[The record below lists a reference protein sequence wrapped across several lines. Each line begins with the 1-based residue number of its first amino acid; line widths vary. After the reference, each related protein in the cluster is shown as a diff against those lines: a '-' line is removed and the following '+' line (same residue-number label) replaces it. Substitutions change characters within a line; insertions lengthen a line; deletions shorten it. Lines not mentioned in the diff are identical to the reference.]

1 MNVIDKILLEWS
13 YRCHDGIVDLNDP
26 TKLSILQEMVNEL
39 ELEEAML
46 SLNSIKKRPD
56 QFTTIFYDEDP
67 FKIGDKGDEDFIA
80 NYIVVGDETFYAK
93 DKNEKSNLVGALRN
107 VQNAR
112 NVKIVGQLNGQETT
126 LNVSSIY
133 KSANLGGQTGG
144 GAGVSNEKELVNAVN
159 DAIAQNGGPIDVKF
173 VDDNDKEILIPNVT
187 QAKGMGTTGSK
198 QGLKGDVTL
207 VTKNGEQNLSV
218 KKDGPYWWSS
228 ERKNFGE
235 LLNKFIESGK
245 EGKIPNLI
253 IKPNPLQPKV
263 MDMMDPKDERRYGRV
278 FILNYPGI
286 DTNLEK
292 ITFGPDKA
300 KIVQRSF
307 SSTDYSLEN
316 GVLTIKTT
324 RNMND
329 VDDLTDDDKPVIML
343 ARHEN
348 QSHGIDFRTIPYKQ
362 AKLEPTR
369 GGKTL
374 VLDYNNTPSI
384 Q

>member
-1 MNVIDKILLEWS
+1 
-13 YRCHDGIVDLNDP
+13 
-26 TKLSILQEMVNEL
+26 MVNEY

-56 QFTTIFYDEDP
+56 QFTTIFYNEDP
-67 FKIGDKGDEDFIA
+67 FRIGDKGEDKFTA
-80 NYIVVGDETFYAK
+80 EYIVVGDETFYAK

-107 VQNAR
+107 AQNAR
-112 NVKIVGQLNGQETT
+112 NVRIVGQLNGQETT
-126 LNVSSIY
+126 LNISSIY
-133 KSANLGGQTGG
+133 KSANLGGQEGG
-144 GAGVSNEKELVNAVN
+144 GAGVSNEKELVDAVN
-159 DAIAQNGGPIDVKF
+159 NAIAQNNGDAIDVKF
-173 VDDNDKEILIPNVT
+173 VDTNNKEILIPDVK

-245 EGKIPNLI
+245 TGKIPDLI
-253 IKPNPLQPKV
+253 IKPNSLQPKV
-263 MDMMDPKDERRYGRV
+263 MDMMDPKDGRRYGRI

-286 DTNLEK
+286 DNNLEK

-307 SSTDYSLEN
+307 SSTDYSFSN

-329 VDDLTDDDKPVIML
+329 VDDLKADDKPVIML

-374 VLDYNNTPSI
+374 VLDYNNIPSL